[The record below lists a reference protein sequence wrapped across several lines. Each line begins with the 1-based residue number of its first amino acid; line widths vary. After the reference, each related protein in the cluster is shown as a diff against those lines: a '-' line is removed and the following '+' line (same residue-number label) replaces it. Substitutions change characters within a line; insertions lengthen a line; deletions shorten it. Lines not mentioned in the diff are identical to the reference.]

1 MTKSAPLVSIIAAG
15 RNAESYIDKCLNA
28 LRDQTLTNIE
38 IICVDDASSDQ
49 TASIMQ
55 KFASQDPRFRV
66 ITNTDHQGVSAVRN
80 QGLAAA
86 QGTYIMFCDID
97 DYYQPDMCERLYSA
111 AEKTSAALVA
121 CEPNIIYHAHREM
134 KPSDD
139 FYYSLKY
146 RGLQGMSDDIILH
159 TDYSVQTKI
168 FRRDLIEAHSVRFP
182 EGLLYEDAY
191 FCVAYLAISPDIYFF
206 PERLYNYIRHHKSTM
221 SNTFSSNSS
230 ADTAIDHLR
239 IAFAIY
245 DFFTEQ
251 DLLSKYNA
259 LFWQLFLS
267 FEEFAIN
274 FAKSRQSRNLAKAEA
289 RSFIAEHRPS
299 FDQADVDTRSMITD
313 LSSPRFRPNSSR
325 LKRLIIKFMPA
336 FRLQINN
343 VVRAEVVSARQ
354 RQLIKELNS
363 EIQAKWLK

>member
-1 MTKSAPLVSIIAAG
+1 MTKQSPLISIITAG
-15 RNAESYIDKCLNA
+15 RNAEPYIEKCLNA
-28 LRDQTLTNIE
+28 LRNQTLTNIE

-55 KFASQDPRFRV
+55 RFASQDPRFRV
-66 ITNTDHQGVSAVRN
+66 ITNPKHQGVSAVRN
-80 QGLAAA
+80 QGLDAAR
-86 QGTYIMFCDID
+86 GTYIMFCDTD
-97 DYYQPDMCERLYSA
+97 DYYQPEMCERLYSFIQ
-111 AEKTSAALVA
+111 KTGAALVA

-146 RGLQGMSDDIILH
+146 RGLQKISDDIVLH

-168 FRRDLIEAHSVRFP
+168 FRRDLIEEYHVRFP

-191 FCVAYLAISPDIYFF
+191 FCVAYFVVSSNIYFL
-206 PERLYNYIRHHKSTM
+206 PERLYNYVRHHKSTM
-221 SNTFSSNSS
+221 SNTFSSS
-230 ADTAIDHLR
+230 ASEDTAIDHLR
-239 IAFAIY
+239 IAFALY
-245 DFFTEQ
+245 DFFTKQ
-251 DLLSKYNA
+251 KLFPRFNA

-274 FAKSRQSRNLAKAEA
+274 FAKSRRSRKLARTEAKAFITKHQ
-289 RSFIAEHRPS
+289 SF
-299 FDQADVDTRSMITD
+299 FDQADVDTRSMIAD
-313 LSSPRFRPNSSR
+313 LNSPRFLPSISW
-325 LKRLIIKFMPA
+325 LKRLVLKFMPA

-343 VVRAEVVSARQ
+343 VVRAQLVSTRQ
-354 RQLIKELNS
+354 QQLIKELNS